1 MRNPTLAEPELQ
13 TTDKGPPRLPA
24 KQAKLTGEPVASGS
38 PDRLVTAVPIPI

>member
-24 KQAKLTGEPVASGS
+24 KQAKLRDRVAE
-38 PDRLVTAVPIPI
+38 LTARYDVP